1 MLPYHNKIKNELED
15 LRERLHYINKNI
27 NLVYEEGI
35 NDWSDEKYLDEL
47 YLDHNYCTTKIE
59 EIEILLESIKKTE
72 TYKKELSFIAYKIL
86 YNPSRVSR
94 LLNENVISFYDSSF
108 EL

>member
-1 MLPYHNKIKNELED
+1 M
-15 LRERLHYINKNI
+15 
-27 NLVYEEGI
+27 
-35 NDWSDEKYLDEL
+35 
-47 YLDHNYCTTKIE
+47 
-59 EIEILLESIKKTE
+59 LLESIKKTQ

-94 LLNENVISFYDSSF
+94 LLNENLISFYDSSF